1 MNGRCALL
9 VLLLALAS
17 TAAAQD
23 DLAARTAALRAELP
37 PSGGAAPESRA
48 NLLRR
53 QLLTSFERRLSLEHS
68 RVDAA
73 RLSKGLSVGPPPA
86 TVLELDDLRREL
98 QDIEFA
104 LADDDRRVAVLREE
118 RDASAAQ
125 LAQAVAAQ
133 RVLQESAGATPAA
146 IEVARLET
154 AFFESSTAELDSL
167 AELVAQQQRNSR
179 ERRDSL
185 ALRLK
190 QAASAGTVKASAHD
204 EAVVEERLQRR
215 TRSLEARLAAATSE
229 RARAQAQFEQEAR
242 GASPTRREWL
252 VESLANADIE
262 LDVTREALINLGIER
277 ALWQVAFAYY
287 RDGDAAAVLEA
298 KQRGPALRGRLD
310 RRLDFLQASVNQVLA
325 RLGAHDAQSSQQAGA
340 DAQAEADRRAVHEVL
355 QQRVEKLQMAL
366 LDERRLA
373 NTLDRMRGDFDQR
386 IGEAGW
392 SERAAVAWASLR
404 SWVSRGW
411 NFELF
416 TVRQTI
422 EVDGRQTQVPRG
434 VTVGKLVKA
443 PLLLLVGLLLAGHV
457 SAWAE
462 AWLRRRRG
470 ADEGSARLFRRWV
483 FFLLVCI
490 CALGSLAIAGIPLAA
505 FAFIG
510 GAVAIGIGFGMQ
522 TLFKNLISG
531 VLVLIERPFRL
542 GDVIEVGDLRGTVV
556 DIDLRT
562 SVVRDSD
569 GAETLIPNSSLMEE
583 NVKNVTFRSRTTRQ
597 SLAVTVDSS
606 ADPRIVIDA
615 IRDAA
620 SRHGQL
626 APSTEPV
633 VFLDEFADNGLR
645 FVLHYWIEL
654 KPGIERRRVA
664 SDLRLMILGA
674 FEEAKIAMAPPPVY
688 RA

>member
-1 MNGRCALL
+1 MSLRGA
-9 VLLLALAS
+9 VLLLLLLLAAPARS
-17 TAAAQD
+17 QD
-23 DLAARTAALRAELP
+23 SLAARAAALRAELP
-37 PSGGAAPESRA
+37 TADQASRDSRA
-48 NLLRR
+48 DLLRR

-68 RVDAA
+68 RIDAA
-73 RLSKGLSVGPPPA
+73 RLSKGRSIGPPPT

-98 QDIEFA
+98 QEIETA
-104 LADDDRRVAVLREE
+104 LADDDKRVAVLREE

-133 RVLQESAGATPAA
+133 RALQESARASPEA
-146 IEVARLET
+146 IEIARLET
-154 AFFESSTAELDSL
+154 ALFESATAELDAL
-167 AELVAQQQRNSR
+167 AGLVGLQQRNSR

-185 ALRLK
+185 ALRLQ
-190 QAASAGTVKASAHD
+190 QAAAAGTVKATARD
-204 EAVVEERLQRR
+204 EAIVGERLRRR
-215 TRSLEARLAAATSE
+215 TQSLEARLAAATAE
-229 RARAQAQFEQEAR
+229 RARAQAQFEQESAN
-242 GASPTRREWL
+242 ASPGRREWL

-262 LDVTREALINLGIER
+262 LDVTREALTNLGIER
-277 ALWQVAFAYY
+277 AIWQVAFAYY
-287 RDGDAAAVLEA
+287 RAGDAAAVLEA
-298 KQRGPALRGRLD
+298 QQRGPAMRERLD
-310 RRLDFLQASVNQVLA
+310 RRREFLQASIDQVLA
-325 RLGAHDAQSSQQAGA
+325 RLGSHDAQAG
-340 DAQAEADRRAVHEVL
+340 AQAEADRRAVGRLL

-386 IGEAGW
+386 IGRADW
-392 SERAAVAWASLR
+392 SERAAVAWAGTRAWL
-404 SWVSRGW
+404 SRAW

-422 EVDGRQTQVPRG
+422 EVEGRQTQVPRG

-443 PLLLLVGLLLAGHV
+443 PLLLLIGLLLAGSV
-457 SAWAE
+457 SRWAE
-462 AWLRRRRG
+462 TWLHRRRG

-483 FFLLVCI
+483 FFLLVCV
-490 CALGSLAIAGIPLAA
+490 CALASLAIAGIPLAA

-562 SVVRDSD
+562 SVVRDGD
-569 GAETLIPNSSLMEE
+569 GAETLIPNSALMEE

-597 SLAVTVDSS
+597 TLSVVVDSA

-615 IRDAA
+615 IREAA
-620 SRHGQL
+620 GRHGQL
-626 APSTEPV
+626 APATEPV
-633 VFLDEFADNGLR
+633 VYLDEFADNGLR

-674 FEEAKIAMAPPPVY
+674 FEEAKIAMAPPPGR